1 MPPENDSKKVFLI
14 IARHGNAT
22 NLSFSSERPLS
33 EQGKDEANMLA
44 NEISKSDIDVDKIFH
59 SGVLRSTETGEIISQ
74 KLKKPLEILP
84 KLSESFDQNA
94 AYWLT
99 FIETLDES
107 VLLIGHNPTINFI
120 LNLTNPNISFDF
132 FTASAV
138 GLLKDP
144 ENLTYKYIW
153 QHRSN

>member
-1 MPPENDSKKVFLI
+1 MPPENDSKKIFLT

-22 NLSFSSERPLS
+22 NLAFSSERPLS
-33 EQGKDEANMLA
+33 EIGKDEANILA
-44 NEISKSDIDVDKIFH
+44 NGISESEIEVDKIFH

-74 KLKKPLEILP
+74 KLKKPLETLP

-107 VLLIGHNPTINFI
+107 ALIIGHNPTINFI

-132 FTASAV
+132 YTGSAV

-144 ENLTYKYIW
+144 ENLTYKPIW
-153 QHRSN
+153 QHHSN

>member
-1 MPPENDSKKVFLI
+1 MPPENDSKKIFLI

-22 NLSFSSERPLS
+22 NLGFSSERPLS
-33 EQGKDEANMLA
+33 ETGKNEANILA
-44 NEISKSDIDVDKIFH
+44 NKIRESEIEVSKIFH
-59 SGVLRSTETGEIISQ
+59 SGVLRSTETGAIVSQ
-74 KLKKPLEILP
+74 KLDKPMEVLP
-84 KLSESFDQNA
+84 KLSESFEQNA

-132 FTASAV
+132 FTASAI

-144 ENLTYKYIW
+144 ENLTYKSTW